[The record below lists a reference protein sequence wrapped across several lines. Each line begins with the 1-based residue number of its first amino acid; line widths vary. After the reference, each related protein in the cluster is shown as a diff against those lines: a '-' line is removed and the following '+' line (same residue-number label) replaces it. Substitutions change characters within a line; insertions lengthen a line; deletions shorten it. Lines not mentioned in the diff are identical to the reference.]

1 MSSPNSSFRTVM
13 RGYDPAEVDA
23 HIETLKNHLKSLR
36 EEIADLEAKVSSF
49 TEPNFAHLGDRV
61 GQMLTLAAEESATLR
76 KQATKAADTERTN
89 AADAARR
96 LRKQTDEEVA
106 ALIAEAEAKA
116 KATRDDA
123 DAAWQAHE
131 AKVKQAEEDFALADA
146 KRQEQARTKKAEAE
160 AEAIAIVD
168 EARASAERLRTEAE
182 REVAEIAQRRDS
194 ITAQLTNVRQVLASL
209 TGEAQTQE
217 ALQDASTERS

>member
-23 HIETLKNHLKSLR
+23 HIETLKTHLKTLR
-36 EEIADLEAKVSSF
+36 EEIADLEGKVSSF
-49 TEPNFAHLGDRV
+49 TEPNFANLGDRV
-61 GQMLTLAAEESATLR
+61 GQMLTLAAEESAALR

-89 AADAARR
+89 ASDAARR
-96 LRKQTDEEVA
+96 LRKQADEDA
-106 ALIAEAEAKA
+106 AAKVAEAETQAQSI
-116 KATRDDA
+116 RDKA
-123 DAAWQAHE
+123 DAAWQDHE
-131 AKVKQAEEDFALADA
+131 AKVKQAEEDFSLADA
-146 KRQEQARTKKAEAE
+146 KRQEQARTRKAEAE

-168 EARASAERLRTEAE
+168 EAKTSAERLRTAAE

-194 ITAQLTNVRQVLASL
+194 ITAQLSNVRQVLASL
-209 TGEAQTQE
+209 TGETQAQE